1 MDMITPVLNSLLSF
15 FLSIAEI
22 FIYALIAV
30 LVPFL
35 LLIFGNFLYRLL
47 IKRQKLPKRTKKR
60 EFHYV
65 EKFNPVKLIFWDFP
79 KRLMQDYFTR
89 NPDTFDTYGVHVFA
103 GEQGSGK
110 SIAAAHF
117 IKMIKE
123 RNPCCHIASNINLN
137 FQNSVIHDWTD
148 IIQTSN
154 GTDGQVIFL
163 DEIQNW
169 FSSNESKNFPP
180 EMLTEIT
187 QQRKQRKI
195 VVGTS
200 QVFTRISKPIREQ
213 ITLLYKPMT
222 IAGALTI
229 VRVYKVS
236 LNDDGTVKNMKMRRW
251 YAFVHDDELR
261 SCYDTYEKVERLSVK
276 GFQPRSEQLSA
287 DNNVTQ
293 SVNIAVKK

>member
-1 MDMITPVLNSLLSF
+1 MDMITPVLNSILNFMFSILQAFLCVLL
-15 FLSIAEI
+15 
-22 FIYALIAV
+22 AV
-30 LVPFL
+30 LIPVCVML
-35 LLIFGNFLYRLL
+35 LFNFLYRLVF
-47 IKRQKLPKRTKKR
+47 KRQKVPKRSKR
-60 EFHYV
+60 PAFHYV
-65 EKFNPVKLIFWDFP
+65 EKFNPVKLVFWEFP
-79 KRLMQDYFTR
+79 RRIIKDYFER
-89 NPDTFDTYGVHVFA
+89 NPDSFDTYGVHVFA

-123 RNPCCHIASNINLN
+123 RNPCCRIASNINLD
-137 FQNSVIHDWTD
+137 FQDSVIHDWTD

-154 GTDGQVIFL
+154 GESGQVIFL

-180 EMLTEIT
+180 DMLTEIT

-222 IAGALTI
+222 IAGCFTI

-236 LNDDGTVKNMKMRRW
+236 LNDDGTVKKMKMRRW

-276 GFQPRSEQLSA
+276 GFQPRSEQLS
-287 DNNVTQ
+287 DSSTPQN
-293 SVNIAVKK
+293 VNISVTK